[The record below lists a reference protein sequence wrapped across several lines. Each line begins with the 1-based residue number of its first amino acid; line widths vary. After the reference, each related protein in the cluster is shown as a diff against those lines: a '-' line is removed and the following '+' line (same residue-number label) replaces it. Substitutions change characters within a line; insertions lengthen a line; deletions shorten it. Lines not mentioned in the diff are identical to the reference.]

1 MYRRIPKNSKSEIID
16 EYSFPKRKNYSSN
29 RYNNF
34 ILRDVRKNEMFVNGT
49 EEEREKEME
58 ERQEAKKG
66 RGEKLIR
73 DGNKNEKKK
82 KKGGTNC

>member
-16 EYSFPKRKNYSSN
+16 EYSSRRERIIPRIGD
-29 RYNNF
+29 NF
-34 ILRDVRKNEMFVNGT
+34 ISRDVRKNEMFVNGT
-49 EEEREKEME
+49 GEEREKEME

>member
-16 EYSFPKRKNYSSN
+16 EYSSRRERIIPRIG
-29 RYNNF
+29 NNF
-34 ILRDVRKNEMFVNGT
+34 ISRDVRKNEMFVNGT

>member
-16 EYSFPKRKNYSSN
+16 EYSSRRERIIPRIG
-29 RYNNF
+29 NNF
-34 ILRDVRKNEMFVNGT
+34 ISSDVRKNEMFVNGT

>member
-1 MYRRIPKNSKSEIID
+1 MYRRIPKNSRSEIID
-16 EYSFPKRKNYSSN
+16 EYSSRRERIIPRIG
-29 RYNNF
+29 NNF
-34 ILRDVRKNEMFVNGT
+34 ISRDVRKNEMFVNGT

>member
-16 EYSFPKRKNYSSN
+16 EYSSRRERIIPRIGD
-29 RYNNF
+29 NF
-34 ILRDVRKNEMFVNGT
+34 ISRDVRKNEMFVNGT

>member
-16 EYSFPKRKNYSSN
+16 EYSSRRERIIPRIG
-29 RYNNF
+29 NNF
-34 ILRDVRKNEMFVNGT
+34 ISRDVRKNEMFVNGT

-58 ERQEAKKG
+58 ERQEAKKE

>member
-16 EYSFPKRKNYSSN
+16 EYSSRRERIIPRIG
-29 RYNNF
+29 NNF
-34 ILRDVRKNEMFVNGT
+34 ISRDVRKNEMFVNGT
-49 EEEREKEME
+49 GEEREKEME